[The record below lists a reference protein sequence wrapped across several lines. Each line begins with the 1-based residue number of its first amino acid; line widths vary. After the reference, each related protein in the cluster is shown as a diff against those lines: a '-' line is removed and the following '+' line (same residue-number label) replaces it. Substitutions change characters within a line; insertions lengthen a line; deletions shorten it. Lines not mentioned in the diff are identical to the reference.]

1 MTSLDKA
8 PVEDVLI
15 SRIDIGGRRR
25 EKPRVTA
32 KFIRSIQDV
41 GLIHP
46 IVIRPNGEE
55 GRFELV
61 AGQRRLEAFRSLGR
75 AKIPARIVAMD
86 DEGLR
91 DVEYDENVERID
103 FTTFEQ
109 SAAHK
114 RELQRKEAEAGATA
128 KDEDFVPPLVRK
140 GRPPKRGSV
149 GSLSEA
155 SGESHTAVQRTLE
168 HVDAGER
175 YPFLQD
181 PSWPRTHA
189 IAVAK
194 LLDDIPAKARNATI
208 DMVEKEV
215 LAIDSNNV
223 SDSVR
228 IIKNIASFT
237 PEKQQAITELYRSKD
252 PTERSVA
259 ITTAAKRPPMPDLRI
274 YEIDLVLK
282 SLTGIVRSSKDE
294 LHDYIKKEIG
304 KCQTILETVKEKVK
318 AAHKEKL
325 ALVDP

>member
-75 AKIPARIVAMD
+75 AKIPARIVTVD

-91 DVEYDENVERID
+91 DIEYDENVERLD
-103 FTTFEQ
+103 FLTHEQ
-109 SAAHK
+109 AASRLQELK
-114 RELQRKEAEAGATA
+114 RQTAAVEAS
-128 KDEDFVPPLVRK
+128 DFRIPSIQK
-140 GRPPKRGSV
+140 SGRPR
-149 GSLSEA
+149 EA
-155 SGESHTAVQRTLE
+155 TSDHTIARATGVPRPTVEKLRH
-168 HVDAGER
+168 HVEAGER
-175 YPFLQD
+175 YPILKD
-181 PSWPRTHA
+181 PIWRQAHA
-189 IAVAK
+189 LDMAK
-194 LLDDIPAKARNATI
+194 ILDSMPVKVRNTTAE
-208 DMVEKEV
+208 MVEQEV
-215 LAIDSNNV
+215 LAVDTRNV
-223 SDSVR
+223 GDAAM
-228 IIKNIASFT
+228 IIKNMANFP
-237 PEKQQAITELYRSKD
+237 PEKQQTITELYRSKD
-252 PTERSVA
+252 PRERSLA

-274 YEIDLVLK
+274 DDIDLVLK
-282 SLTGIVRSSKDE
+282 SLTGIVRASKDE

-304 KCQTILETVKEKVK
+304 KCQTILETVKERVK

-325 ALVDP
+325 ALVAS